1 VFYTESKDAEEMV
14 REQLLSRD
22 IQDPVVVSA
31 MRSIPRHA
39 FVSPKYAELA
49 YSDQPLPI
57 GLGQTISQPYVVAFM
72 TQALR
77 LSPESRVLEIGTGSG
92 YQAAVLSKIAR
103 EVYTIEFLETLAKK
117 AEIILKNI
125 GVKNVFIRRGDGRD
139 GWREHAPF
147 SHIIVTAASED
158 IPEELIRQL
167 AIGGRMIIPVGNRD
181 WTQYLVLV
189 QKEKDGIR
197 KEKILPVRFVPLV
210 KNSSKRL
217 SKKKGAI

>member
-1 VFYTESKDAEEMV
+1 MFYTESKNAEEMV
-14 REQLLSRD
+14 REQILSRD
-22 IQDPVVVSA
+22 ILDPAVVSA
-31 MRSIPRHA
+31 MRSVPRHA
-39 FVSPKYAELA
+39 FVNQKYADLA

-77 LSPESRVLEIGTGSG
+77 ISPKSRVLEIGTGSG

-103 EVYTIEFLETLAKK
+103 EVYTVELLETLAKK
-117 AEIILKNI
+117 AETVLKNI
-125 GVKNVFIRRGDGRD
+125 GIRNVRIRQGDGRD
-139 GWREHAPF
+139 GWPEFAPF

-158 IPEELIRQL
+158 IPKELEKQL

-181 WTQYLVLV
+181 RTQYLVLV
-189 QKEKDGIR
+189 QKEKDSIR

-210 KNSSKRL
+210 KDSSKHV
-217 SKKKGAI
+217 SKKKGAA

>member
-1 VFYTESKDAEEMV
+1 MV
-14 REQLLSRD
+14 REQILSRD
-22 IQDPVVVSA
+22 ILDPAVISA
-31 MRSIPRHA
+31 MRSIPRHV
-39 FVSPKYAELA
+39 FVSPKYTELA

-103 EVYTIEFLETLAKK
+103 EVYTVEYLETLSKK
-117 AEIILKNI
+117 AETVLKNI
-125 GVKNVFIRRGDGRD
+125 GIQNVNVRQGDGRE

-147 SHIIVTAASED
+147 SHIIVTAASEN
-158 IPEELIRQL
+158 IPEELMKQL
-167 AIGGRMIIPVGNRD
+167 AIGGRMIIPIGSND

-210 KNSSKRL
+210 KNSSKHVF
-217 SKKKGAI
+217 KKKGAT

>member
-1 VFYTESKDAEEMV
+1 MV

-158 IPEELIRQL
+158 IPEELIRQMAL
-167 AIGGRMIIPVGNRD
+167 GGRMINPVGNRD